1 MPENNVGNILKLF
14 HNEVKVV
21 NVGLEY
27 FYKELRK
34 QGVQAVHVAWQ
45 PRPKLE
51 KELEDI
57 LSKIL

>member
-1 MPENNVGNILKLF
+1 MNNVGKILELF
-14 HNEVKVV
+14 KSEVKIV

-34 QGVQAVHVAWQ
+34 QGAQAVHVVWQ

-51 KELEDI
+51 KDLEEI
-57 LSKIL
+57 LDKIL

>member
-1 MPENNVGNILKLF
+1 MPENNVNNILRLF
-14 HNEVKVV
+14 RSEVKIV

-27 FYKELRK
+27 FYKELKR
-34 QGVQAVHVAWQ
+34 QGVQSVHVAWQ

>member
-1 MPENNVGNILKLF
+1 MAGQDVSKILQLF
-14 HNEVKVV
+14 KSEVKIV
-21 NVGLEY
+21 NIGLEY
-27 FYKELRK
+27 FYKELKK

-51 KELEDI
+51 KDLEEI